1 MDNLKSG
8 DAGGKRTL
16 VEEGTSFKGSLSS
29 TCPVVVKGRVEGDV
43 SAPSLQVSASGAVH
57 GKVKVGEMQSHGEL
71 SGEFDAE
78 TVQLSGSVK
87 DNTIVRAKSLE
98 VKLMPTNGKMQVVFG
113 ECNLEVGDM
122 PTKAEAINPT
132 KKEADKKDADKKEA
146 DKPAPAAVAKA
157 NGHSVPPPAEMS
169 HRNGSIPPPAA
180 MADPGNKEGMQAMG
194 ADEGSETG
202 RKKR

>member
-1 MDNLKSG
+1 MDNTKSG

-98 VKLMPTNGKMQVVFG
+98 VKLAPANGKMQVVFG
-113 ECNLEVGDM
+113 ECSLDVGDM

-132 KKEADKKDADKKEA
+132 KKEDKKEA
-146 DKPAPAAVAKA
+146 EKPAPAAVAKA

-169 HRNGSIPPPAA
+169 HRNGSIPPPAG
-180 MADPGNKEGMQAMG
+180 MSDPGHKEGMQAMG
-194 ADEGSETG
+194 ADEGSDTG

>member
-8 DAGGKRTL
+8 DAGGKKTL

-43 SAPSLQVSASGAVH
+43 SAPSLQVSATGAVH

-98 VKLMPTNGKMQVVFG
+98 VKLAPANGKMQVVFG
-113 ECNLEVGDM
+113 ECNLEVGEM
-122 PTKAEAINPT
+122 PTKEQAVNPT
-132 KKEADKKDADKKEA
+132 KKEKEA
-146 DKPAPAAVAKA
+146 DKPAPAVVAKA
-157 NGHSVPPPAEMS
+157 NGASVPPPAAVEAPS
-169 HRNGSIPPPAA
+169 HHHRNGSVPPPAR
-180 MADPGNKEGMQAMG
+180 MEDPGHKEGMQAMG
-194 ADEGSETG
+194 ADDGSDTG

>member
-8 DAGGKRTL
+8 DAGGKKTL

-87 DNTIVRAKSLE
+87 DNTIVRARSLE
-98 VKLMPTNGKMQVVFG
+98 VKLAPTNGKLQVVFG
-113 ECNLEVGDM
+113 ECTLDVGEA
-122 PTKAEAINPT
+122 PSKEAAINPP
-132 KKEADKKDADKKEA
+132 KNQP
-146 DKPAPAAVAKA
+146 DKPVAVAKA
-157 NGHSVPPPAEMS
+157 NGTSVPPPAMEAP
-169 HRNGSIPPPAA
+169 HRNGSVPPPAR
-180 MADPGNKEGMQAMG
+180 MEDPANKEAMQALG
-194 ADEGSETG
+194 AESISEAGEPG
-202 RKKR
+202 RKHKR

>member
-8 DAGGKRTL
+8 DAGGKKTL

-87 DNTIVRAKSLE
+87 DNTIVRARSLE
-98 VKLMPTNGKMQVVFG
+98 VKLAPTNGKLQVVFG
-113 ECNLEVGDM
+113 ECTLDVGEA
-122 PTKAEAINPT
+122 PSKEAAINPP
-132 KKEADKKDADKKEA
+132 KNQPEKAV
-146 DKPAPAAVAKA
+146 AVAKA
-157 NGHSVPPPAEMS
+157 NGTSVPPPAMEAL
-169 HRNGSIPPPAA
+169 HRNGSVPPPARVE
-180 MADPGNKEGMQAMG
+180 DPGNKEAMQAVG
-194 ADEGSETG
+194 AESMSEASEPG
-202 RKKR
+202 RKHKR